1 MRSLDREY
9 VDAQGH
15 TRHYKGKIL
24 ALCDAGKG
32 YQNVM
37 LSAKGKKATPR
48 VCRVVALAWIPN
60 PNQYPQVNHK
70 DENKTNNFVD
80 NLEWCTGEYNTNYGT
95 GIERRANKISKP
107 VLQFDLNGELIRKWQ
122 SIQSAETALGIDNS
136 HITRCCRGKLRQTGG
151 FIWRYC

>member
-1 MRSLDREY
+1 
-9 VDAQGH
+9 
-15 TRHYKGKIL
+15 
-24 ALCDAGKG
+24 
-32 YQNVM
+32 M

-122 SIQSAETALGIDNS
+122 SIRSAETALGIDNS
-136 HITRCCRGKLRQTGG
+136 RITRCCRGKLRQTGG